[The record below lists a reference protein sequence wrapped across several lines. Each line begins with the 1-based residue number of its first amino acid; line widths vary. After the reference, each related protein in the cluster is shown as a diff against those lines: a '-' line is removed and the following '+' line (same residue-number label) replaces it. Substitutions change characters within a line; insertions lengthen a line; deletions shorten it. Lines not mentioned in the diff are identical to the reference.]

1 MKSFFQHSLEEDT
14 AWTKSASEHIF
25 FRDVHIPLTAKML
38 KRALNTKKLPRVRVF
53 HVTNS
58 KYLDDMI
65 KLQGKKKSIS
75 ALTEAHPDIIRGGIN
90 VSGGTVFELDADVLV
105 SAPMDIMSRPD
116 KTGRRW
122 LELFNLAVKGN
133 NKENKNIKNDIE
145 KYGIKEKKKLIFKY
159 HPNASRRG
167 PVPDNKVHEEWW
179 VLNPRNKDSPL
190 QEKIPFSV
198 ADKIPALKGKG
209 GNPPSRKDTNI
220 ILRHMIKDYIDAMER
235 VVAKYSKELTVL
247 FFSHAQDALK
257 SENIVQGW
265 DELVVNNYKIKGVLL
280 HKPTV
285 VKGFSRKDEDIQKE
299 EWEKFLQKLDSLG
312 INYEVFEGE
321 ARDISREI
329 ATRSK
334 LDFL

>member
-25 FRDVHIPLTAKML
+25 FGDVHIPLTAKML
-38 KRALNTKKLPRVRVF
+38 KRALNTKKFPRVRVF

-75 ALTEAHPDIIRGGIN
+75 ALTDAHPDIIRGGIN

-122 LELFNLAVKGN
+122 LGWEQISATG
-133 NKENKNIKNDIE
+133 IKNGKSIKKEIE
-145 KYGIKEKKKLIFKY
+145 LKGLKLKRELIYKYN
-159 HPNASRRG
+159 PDSTRRG
-167 PVPDNKVHEEWW
+167 PVTLGKVNSEWSK
-179 VLNPRNKDSPL
+179 LNPEDPDSPL
-190 QEKIPFSV
+190 RKKIPFAV
-198 ADKIPALKGKG
+198 ADQIPALKGKG
-209 GNPPSRKDTNI
+209 GKKPTFGDQKK
-220 ILRHMIKDYIDAMER
+220 ILHRMIKDYIDTMEKLIS
-235 VVAKYSKELTVL
+235 KYPNEITKL

-321 ARDISREI
+321 AKDISREI